1 MTRLFRLAIAML
13 PLALG
18 AAAAGAQ
25 ESSRPQQGHDAGQR
39 SSGPREVRPRES
51 LMQRGRDRDRERE
64 TPPPAPRQQQAE
76 PQRPPAQDS
85 RSISD
90 AVRRVQRSTGGQ
102 ILGAEQVPFEGRNI
116 TRVKYMDDRGRVRYM
131 DYTGDPGTAQRAAPP
146 RRADNDER

>member
-1 MTRLFRLAIAML
+1 MTRLLRLAIAML

-18 AAAAGAQ
+18 TAAAGAQ
-25 ESSRPQQGHDAGQR
+25 EAPRQR
-39 SSGPREVRPRES
+39 GPESGPRMGGPREVRPRES
-51 LMQRGRDRDRERE
+51 LMQRGRSERE
-64 TPPPAPRQQQAE
+64 MPQASRPARE
-76 PQRPPAQDS
+76 PARPPAQDS

-90 AVRRVQRSTGGQ
+90 AVRRVQRTTGGQ

-131 DYTGDPGTAQRAAPP
+131 DYTGDPGTAQRGQP